1 MSRLKDLFKKSTN
14 ESAKTEEINE
24 AQFGPSVPEGL
35 WVKCPKCGELLY
47 KEDVV
52 KNSYVCPKCQGYFRM
67 KAKTR
72 IRMIADKGSFKE
84 WSTDIK
90 TKNFLNYPNYEEKIA
105 EVQEKTHLEEAIKI
119 GEAQI
124 DKTRVVLGVCDA
136 RFLMGSMGY
145 VVGEKITRAF
155 ECATKE
161 KLPVI
166 LFCCSGGARMQEGM
180 VSLMQMA
187 KTSAAIKAHS
197 KAGLLY
203 IPVLTDPTT
212 GGVTASF
219 AMLGDIILAEPGALI
234 GFAGPRVIAQ
244 TIGQKLPEGF
254 QRSEFLVEHGIIDGI
269 VKRNDLRRTLSGLVK
284 LHVIVSLIKFVFRVN
299 RNRKSKQ
306 RSEEP
311 EKKK

>member
-136 RFLMGSMGY
+136 RFLMGS
-145 VVGEKITRAF
+145 
-155 ECATKE
+155 
-161 KLPVI
+161 
-166 LFCCSGGARMQEGM
+166 
-180 VSLMQMA
+180 
-187 KTSAAIKAHS
+187 
-197 KAGLLY
+197 
-203 IPVLTDPTT
+203 
-212 GGVTASF
+212 
-219 AMLGDIILAEPGALI
+219 I
-234 GFAGPRVIAQ
+234 G
-244 TIGQKLPEGF
+244 
-254 QRSEFLVEHGIIDGI
+254 
-269 VKRNDLRRTLSGLVK
+269 
-284 LHVIVSLIKFVFRVN
+284 
-299 RNRKSKQ
+299 
-306 RSEEP
+306 
-311 EKKK
+311 